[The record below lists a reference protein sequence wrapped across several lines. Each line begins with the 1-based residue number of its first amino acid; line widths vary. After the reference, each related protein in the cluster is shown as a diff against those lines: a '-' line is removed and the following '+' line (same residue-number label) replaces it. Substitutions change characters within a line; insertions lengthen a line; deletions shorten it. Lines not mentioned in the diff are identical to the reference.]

1 MSPKKKTPHT
11 LQGEQTQCAL
21 QNITLQFTADSHY
34 EIIGLTVSY

>member
-1 MSPKKKTPHT
+1 MMSPKETLHT

-21 QNITLQFTADSHY
+21 QDIKLQFTADSHY